1 MAGQARPVQEA
12 LNDPSPRSHGVLHSP
27 HGGRHDPRTEPQ
39 QADAQEGRGPLCREP
54 LGPGSWA
61 SLALFYLF
69 FLLSSV
75 GTLGAEETV
84 PPEPSLSPSES
95 TPSLPTSS
103 PTSPDATTA
112 KWDDLESLF
121 GILIQASEASELD
134 YETLYNQLLL
144 IETEVNSLRTSA
156 GLASLSLKNS
166 EQLRSEEQKLY
177 RSSMIELE
185 NQVALERSRLVWY
198 RYGVLGAGVLALTGW
213 AAFAFK

>member
-1 MAGQARPVQEA
+1 
-12 LNDPSPRSHGVLHSP
+12 
-27 HGGRHDPRTEPQ
+27 
-39 QADAQEGRGPLCREP
+39 LCREP

-61 SLALFYLF
+61 SLALLYLF

-75 GTLGAEETV
+75 GMLGADETARPV
-84 PPEPSLSPSES
+84 PSLSPSES

-112 KWDDLESLF
+112 RWDDLESLF

-185 NQVALERSRLVWY
+185 NQVALERSRNSVLWDVVGTTALAGGVASFAVSAFPDTRVPGIVSGLVFLS
-198 RYGVLGAGVLALTGW
+198 GGLLALFGPW
-213 AAFAFK
+213 RVP